1 MLNPFTAQEFLVST
15 PNERIRRCKAMAA
28 EAAKISAASDSRP
41 LRKAYRD
48 LAKQLCTVADE
59 VARESVVCEAMSREI
74 QQDFH

>member
-1 MLNPFTAQEFLVST
+1 MLKPFTAEEFLVTT

-28 EAAKISAASDSRP
+28 EAAKISAASKSHV

-48 LAKQLCTVADE
+48 LARQFSAVADA
-59 VARESVVCEAMSREI
+59 VRREIVVCEAMSREI